1 MLYGQKL
8 AAPALMW
15 IRLNIVSPH
24 MKRTAGKLLG
34 LLVVVFATSGTS
46 CSCYEVR
53 LSDQEAANVG
63 RLIGTSIQA
72 KKDLIGMLGEH
83 IDDNHKFV
91 HIQKLP
97 GYKNRF
103 VLKRIP
109 IPAGT
114 RFRIVGLTRPRNVL
128 CSGIDAV
135 LLPTAS
141 LDPSGAEAE
150 IDLVE
155 TSDGH
160 YTVDPEMFV
169 EVPEANSGG

>member
-1 MLYGQKL
+1 MR
-8 AAPALMW
+8 
-15 IRLNIVSPH
+15 IRLNIVSAH
-24 MKRTAGKLLG
+24 MKRTVGKLLG
-34 LLVVVFATSGTS
+34 LVVVVALTSGAS
-46 CSCYEVR
+46 CSCYDVR

-63 RLIGTSIQA
+63 RLVGTTIQA
-72 KKDLIGMLGEH
+72 KIDLIGMLGEH

-114 RFRIVGLTRPRNVL
+114 RFRVVSLNRPRNFL
-128 CSGIDAV
+128 CSGTDAV
-135 LLPTAS
+135 LLSAVS
-141 LDPSGAEAE
+141 FDPSAAEAE

-160 YTVDPEMFV
+160 YTVDPDMFV
-169 EVPEANSGG
+169 EVPEPNSGG